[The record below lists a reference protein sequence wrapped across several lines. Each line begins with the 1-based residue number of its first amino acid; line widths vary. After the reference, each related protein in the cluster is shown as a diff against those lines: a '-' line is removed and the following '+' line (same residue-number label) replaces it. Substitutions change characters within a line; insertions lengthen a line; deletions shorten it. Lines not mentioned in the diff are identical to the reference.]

1 MLMFISFPALVDE
14 WVALGS
20 LASSLKNDALSDQH
34 VYKV

>member
-1 MLMFISFPALVDE
+1 MFIDFPAVVSQ

-34 VYKV
+34 A